1 MVIQKHTIKKLN
13 GYGCNVVAVP
23 YKTSAEEILRFKPDG
38 LLISNGPGNPNSLT
52 EVVETINALKGKLP
66 ILAIGLG
73 LSLIGLSYGAKV
85 EKMSVGHHGSNIAIK
100 NINTK
105 RVQISNQNH
114 LYNVVK
120 DSVKD
125 LVITHYDLVNE
136 EIEGLID
143 DTEAVNPLTNKVW
156 SMAKVD
162 MPE

>member
-1 MVIQKHTIKKLN
+1 M
-13 GYGCNVVAVP
+13 
-23 YKTSAEEILRFKPDG
+23 
-38 LLISNGPGNPNSLT
+38 
-52 EVVETINALKGKLP
+52 VETINALKGKLP

-136 EIEGLID
+136 EIEGLANEKDKVI
-143 DTEAVNPLTNKVW
+143 AVNYNPEFIEVNDDYDV
-156 SMAKVD
+156 VD
-162 MPE
+162 KFIKLMEGGN